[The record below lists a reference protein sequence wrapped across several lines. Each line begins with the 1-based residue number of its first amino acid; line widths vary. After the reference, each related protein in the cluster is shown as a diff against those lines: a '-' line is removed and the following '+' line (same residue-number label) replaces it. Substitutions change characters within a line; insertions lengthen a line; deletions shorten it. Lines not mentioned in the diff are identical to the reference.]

1 MDIVLL
7 DGYSLNADLT
17 WSKLSNLGNCTFYD
31 QTPVDDTEEIIKR
44 IDNAE
49 IVITHKTPLR
59 NEVLKQ
65 VPNLKYIG
73 IMGTGYDVVDIESAH
88 QHDIIVT
95 NVPTYGTDAVAQFT
109 FSLLLEVTGQVGL
122 HNQLIHEGKWSKVPD
137 FTFWDK
143 PLYELKG
150 KTLGLIG
157 YGRIAQK
164 VAELGHAFSMNII
177 FYNHRPK
184 EVNVPWIKQVPLDEL
199 LRQSDVISLHV
210 DLNETTKGLIGS
222 EELALMKPTAFL
234 INECRGPVVDTDALI
249 AALKN
254 KKLAGAALDT
264 LTGEENF
271 FNFDL
276 RGKEL
281 PSEQLK
287 ELRAM
292 NNVILT
298 PHVGFYTNVAVQNMV
313 DISLDDV
320 LAIISE
326 KRSDHEI

>member
-1 MDIVLL
+1 
-7 DGYSLNADLT
+7 
-17 WSKLSNLGNCTFYD
+17 
-31 QTPVDDTEEIIKR
+31 
-44 IDNAE
+44 
-49 IVITHKTPLR
+49 
-59 NEVLKQ
+59 
-65 VPNLKYIG
+65 
-73 IMGTGYDVVDIESAH
+73 
-88 QHDIIVT
+88 
-95 NVPTYGTDAVAQFT
+95 
-109 FSLLLEVTGQVGL
+109 
-122 HNQLIHEGKWSKVPD
+122 
-137 FTFWDK
+137 
-143 PLYELKG
+143 
-150 KTLGLIG
+150 
-157 YGRIAQK
+157 
-164 VAELGHAFSMNII
+164 
-177 FYNHRPK
+177 
-184 EVNVPWIKQVPLDEL
+184 
-199 LRQSDVISLHV
+199 
-210 DLNETTKGLIGS
+210 
-222 EELALMKPTAFL
+222 MKPTAFL

-320 LAIISE
+320 LAII
-326 KRSDHEI
+326 